1 MHDGNTM
8 SQNTPP
14 NSTAKAASSQR
25 TTAGL
30 SGLNV
35 EMRALPKEPLRSVD
49 AAKLKLQVDKQS
61 LLFQTEAEKNRLEK
75 IVLLLVVVGI
85 LLFAIFQIIQC
96 VGAYAQPIST
106 SNLEN
111 RSRVLPGLMICP
123 FAGTEFGFR
132 CATSGDRADY
142 QALWAPDATLS
153 FDFRNPRRREFFSSC
168 TINSKS
174 YDSSDAFAILSIVDP
189 LSLAK
194 RSKCPNAY
202 PLEQFDQY
210 GGSPP
215 LLFGALD
222 LEVMKQNRDGRETQC
237 DSGSSARRVTVK
249 NTGKS
254 LICSSE
260 GCSSRQSHT
269 PPNVQC
275 MVLDPSF
282 FDEDSKG
289 TPGADPS
296 CNPMREV
303 NSNTVDAFQIAFPF
317 ISQPASTRRNER
329 YGTWEYSGLRC
340 PKLSPSQLKLSVED
354 FALQLSSFDDD
365 YKKNPNYNNMTLFG
379 NFVAL
384 AYDSEKGVP
393 KDIDFDD
400 VTSPFS
406 NGAISSSQQGHI
418 LASTILTHV
427 ERFEE
432 TVPPRS
438 TPPYLTQRVVP
449 VTLQASIAVQTRY
462 PNAAQGDTTTTI
474 TTTTPSAV
482 FVPLINNPYRL
493 PSSLIVVSFST
504 VLTTVTREVVTLSI
518 LTTISIIVSTASALW
533 GAQEKIK
540 DGILMVAAK
549 VNEIR
554 GAAQPKHL

>member
-1 MHDGNTM
+1 M

-14 NSTAKAASSQR
+14 NSTAKAASSQQ

-30 SGLNV
+30 SGLHV
-35 EMRALPKEPLRSVD
+35 ELRELPKESLQSVD
-49 AAKLKLQVDKQS
+49 AAKLELQVDEQS
-61 LLFQTEAEKNRLEK
+61 LLAQTEAQKYRLEK
-75 IVLLLVVVGI
+75 IVLVLVVIGI
-85 LLFAIFQIIQC
+85 LAFAIFQIIQC
-96 VGAYAQPIST
+96 VAAYAQPIST

-111 RSRVLPGLMICP
+111 RTRVLPGLMICP
-123 FAGTEFGFR
+123 FAGTEFGGFQ
-132 CATSGDRADY
+132 CSPAPSPYKYIEADY
-142 QALWAPDATLS
+142 RALWAPDATLS
-153 FDFRNPRRREFFSSC
+153 FDFRNARERARNPSC
-168 TINSKS
+168 IINSKS
-174 YDSSDAFAILSIVDP
+174 YDSTDVFALLSIVDP

-202 PLEQFDQY
+202 PLEQFKQY

-215 LLFGALD
+215 LLFGAID
-222 LEVMKQNRDGRETQC
+222 LEVMKQQQDDDRRQTKC
-237 DSGSSARRVTVK
+237 SAGSSARRVTVK
-249 NTGKS
+249 NTAKS

-260 GCSSRQSHT
+260 GCSSRQSQT

-275 MVLDPSF
+275 LVFDASF

-289 TPGADPS
+289 TPGADPN

-303 NSNTVDAFQIAFPF
+303 HANAVDAFQIPF
-317 ISQPASTRRNER
+317 NVRD
-329 YGTWEYSGLRC
+329 GTWEYSGLRC
-340 PKLSPSQLKLSVED
+340 PKLSPPQLKLSVDD
-354 FALQLSSFDDD
+354 FALQLGSFDDGV
-365 YKKNPNYNNMTLFG
+365 YSPGNTNNMTLFG

-406 NGAISSSQQGHI
+406 NGAISSSQENHI

-427 ERFEE
+427 ERLER

-462 PNAAQGDTTTTI
+462 TNAAKGDLSNPI

-482 FVPLINNPYRL
+482 FVPLINNPFRIDKNIIL
-493 PSSLIVVSFST
+493 MSFST

>member
-1 MHDGNTM
+1 M

-14 NSTAKAASSQR
+14 NSTASSQQS
-25 TTAGL
+25 TAGR
-30 SGLNV
+30 NV
-35 EMRALPKEPLRSVD
+35 ELQELPKEPLQSVD
-49 AAKLKLQVDKQS
+49 AAKLELQVDEHS
-61 LLFQTEAEKNRLEK
+61 LLAQTEAKKNLVDK
-75 IVLLLVVVGI
+75 SVLLLVVVGI
-85 LLFAIFQIIQC
+85 LAFAIFQIIQC
-96 VGAYAQPIST
+96 VGAYARPIST
-106 SNLEN
+106 SNLESRN
-111 RSRVLPGLMICP
+111 RTLPGLMICP
-123 FAGTEFGFR
+123 FASTEFRFR
-132 CATSGDRADY
+132 CAVTFPYIEADHS
-142 QALWAPDATLS
+142 ALWAPDATLS
-153 FDFRNPRRREFFSSC
+153 FDFRIARERARNPSC

-174 YDSSDAFAILSIVDP
+174 YDSSDVNALLSIVDP
-189 LSLAK
+189 LSLVK

-202 PLEQFDQY
+202 PLEQFKYY

-222 LEVMKQNRDGRETQC
+222 LEVMKQNRDEDRRQTKCSE
-237 DSGSSARRVTVK
+237 GSSARRVTVK
-249 NTGKS
+249 NTAKS

-260 GCSSRQSHT
+260 GCSSSQSPT

-275 MVLDPSF
+275 LVFDASF

-289 TPGADPS
+289 TPGADPI

-303 NSNTVDAFQIAFPF
+303 HANTVDAFQIPF
-317 ISQPASTRRNER
+317 TVRD
-329 YGTWEYSGLRC
+329 GTWEYSGLRC
-340 PKLSPSQLKLSVED
+340 PKLSPPQLKLSVDD
-354 FALQLSSFDDD
+354 FALQVGSFLNGVDD
-365 YKKNPNYNNMTLFG
+365 YIPGNFNNMTLFG

-400 VTSPFS
+400 VTSQFS
-406 NGAISSSQQGHI
+406 NGAISSSQENHI

-427 ERFEE
+427 ERLEQ

-438 TPPYLTQRVVP
+438 TPPYLTQRVSP

-462 PNAAQGDTTTTI
+462 TNAAKGDLSETI

-482 FVPLINNPYRL
+482 FVPLINNPFRINKNIIL
-493 PSSLIVVSFST
+493 MSFST

-533 GAQEKIK
+533 GSQEKIK

>member
-1 MHDGNTM
+1 M

-14 NSTAKAASSQR
+14 NSTASSQQ

-35 EMRALPKEPLRSVD
+35 EMRALPKEPLQSVD
-49 AAKLKLQVDKQS
+49 AVKMELQVDGQS
-61 LLFQTEAEKNRLEK
+61 LLAQTEAQKYRLEK
-75 IVLLLVVVGI
+75 IVLVLVVVGI
-85 LLFAIFQIIQC
+85 LAFAIFQIIQC

-111 RSRVLPGLMICP
+111 RTRVLPGLMICP
-123 FAGTEFGFR
+123 FAGTEFGFQ
-132 CATSGDRADY
+132 CATSGDIAGY

-153 FDFRNPRRREFFSSC
+153 FDFRKPSIRKYFSSC

-174 YDSSDAFAILSIVDP
+174 YDSSDAAAVLSIVDP

-202 PLEQFDQY
+202 PLEQFKQY

-222 LEVMKQNRDGRETQC
+222 LEVAKQNEQDRDGRTLCEM
-237 DSGSSARRVTVK
+237 GSSARRVTVK
-249 NTGKS
+249 NTAKS

-275 MVLDPSF
+275 LVYDPSF

-289 TPGADPS
+289 TPGADPN

-303 NSNTVDAFQIAFPF
+303 NANAVDAFQIAFPF
-317 ISQPASTRRNER
+317 ISQPASTRVRNTER

-340 PKLSPSQLKLSVED
+340 PKLSPSQLKLSVDD
-354 FALQLSSFDDD
+354 FALQLSSFVDDD
-365 YKKNPNYNNMTLFG
+365 RVSNYNNMTLFG

-400 VTSPFS
+400 VTSMFS

-427 ERFEE
+427 ERLEE

-438 TPPYLTQRVVP
+438 TPPYLTQRVSP

-462 PNAAQGDTTTTI
+462 TNAAKGDLSETI

-482 FVPLINNPYRL
+482 FAPLINNPYRL